1 MVKAYTSI
9 GNKETRARIENL
21 QPSELLMDKNGTH
34 NVKIYTDYFTKHRQ
48 NGGHQR
54 KTRNVGAPLSKAS
67 VLQCR
72 GHQRKKGNVGV
83 LKPTSAI
90 TNFQSKV
97 LGKLSYDI

>member
-9 GNKETRARIENL
+9 YNKETRARIENL

-54 KTRNVGAPLSKAS
+54 KTRNVGANLRKADVFWCRGHRHKTRNVGTALSKAS
-67 VLQCR
+67 VL
-72 GHQRKKGNVGV
+72 
-83 LKPTSAI
+83 
-90 TNFQSKV
+90 
-97 LGKLSYDI
+97 